1 MVLRVQTIRA
11 LPCGRAASTRE
22 AVAVAIPDIRQSRFS
37 ATRSAVRMPRAGPES
52 RITASPGANRAPS
65 PRSIVTETAGS
76 MSAKARAA
84 ASTPETVPGWR
95 AAITASISAK
105 LAKDADL
112 SALRIDV
119 ENLRSPDS
127 YYSYEEK
134 AREDY
139 GMIGKNETYFVL
151 PDSEIASIPD
161 IPGLAEKERRH
172 NPTHSLLPHPPAP
185 PANAQEIGSQLTLE
199 SMEDDGNNDD
209 TAAPQPANKDVE
221 SIPVTP
227 VPFQLE
233 SLQ

>member
-1 MVLRVQTIRA
+1 MIKKSFVYLM
-11 LPCGRAASTRE
+11 LL
-22 AVAVAIPDIRQSRFS
+22 AVA
-37 ATRSAVRMPRAGPES
+37 AVLLLVNLYLWHLERNTQH
-52 RITASPGANRAPS
+52 RI
-65 PRSIVTETAGS
+65 
-76 MSAKARAA
+76 
-84 ASTPETVPGWR
+84 
-95 AAITASISAK
+95 
-105 LAKDADL
+105 ADL
-112 SALRIDV
+112 HQQVGLHLRENKQLNDRNDALRIDV

-172 NPTHSLLPHPPAP
+172 NPTHSLLPHPP
-185 PANAQEIGSQLTLE
+185 EIGSQLTLE

-221 SIPVTP
+221 PIPVTP
-227 VPFQLE
+227 VPLQLE

>member
-1 MVLRVQTIRA
+1 MIKKSFVYLM
-11 LPCGRAASTRE
+11 LL
-22 AVAVAIPDIRQSRFS
+22 AVA
-37 ATRSAVRMPRAGPES
+37 AVLLLVNLYLWHLERNTQH
-52 RITASPGANRAPS
+52 RIAPPPQHNSGARLP
-65 PRSIVTETAGS
+65 
-76 MSAKARAA
+76 AKHHMNDRN
-84 ASTPETVPGWR
+84 
-95 AAITASISAK
+95 
-105 LAKDADL
+105 D
-112 SALRIDV
+112 ALRIDV

-185 PANAQEIGSQLTLE
+185 PAHAQAIGSQLTLE

-209 TAAPQPANKDVE
+209 TAAPQPANKNVE
-221 SIPVTP
+221 PIPVTP
-227 VPFQLE
+227 VPLQLE

>member
-1 MVLRVQTIRA
+1 MKRA
-11 LPCGRAASTRE
+11 FIYLTLL
-22 AVAVAIPDIRQSRFS
+22 AIALSLGLINAYLWRLQ
-37 ATRSAVRMPRAGPES
+37 
-52 RITASPGANRAPS
+52 NRTQEH
-65 PRSIVTETAGS
+65 I
-76 MSAKARAA
+76 
-84 ASTPETVPGWR
+84 
-95 AAITASISAK
+95 
-105 LAKDADL
+105 ADL
-112 SALRIDV
+112 RQQVGLHLRENKQLNDRNDALRIDV

-151 PDSEIASIPD
+151 PDSEIANIPD

-199 SMEDDGNNDD
+199 SMEDDDNNDD
-209 TAAPQPANKDVE
+209 TAAPQPANKNVE
-221 SIPVTP
+221 PIPVTP
-227 VPFQLE
+227 VPLQLE

>member
-1 MVLRVQTIRA
+1 MIKKSFVYLM
-11 LPCGRAASTRE
+11 LL
-22 AVAVAIPDIRQSRFS
+22 AVA
-37 ATRSAVRMPRAGPES
+37 AVLLLVNLYLWHLERNTQH
-52 RITASPGANRAPS
+52 RI
-65 PRSIVTETAGS
+65 
-76 MSAKARAA
+76 
-84 ASTPETVPGWR
+84 
-95 AAITASISAK
+95 
-105 LAKDADL
+105 ADL
-112 SALRIDV
+112 QQQVGLHLRENKQLNDRNDALRIDV

-161 IPGLAEKERRH
+161 IPGLAEKERHH

-199 SMEDDGNNDD
+199 SMEDDDNNDD
-209 TAAPQPANKDVE
+209 TAAPQPANKNVE
-221 SIPVTP
+221 PIPVTP
-227 VPFQLE
+227 VPLQLE